1 MLKNMRKAAW
11 LLPALFFSLP
21 AWAQEATEAAC
32 VEGECCPPNTSQQ
45 IFIGVGTLFTGIVA
59 LFLLPRI
66 IERAAINKGRS
77 PLSARHTGISLA
89 ILLANLGLVGMTY
102 AVTNCFPAKLLIW
115 VGVVGALW
123 LIHGVYALVA
133 TRN

>member
-1 MLKNMRKAAW
+1 MLTT
-11 LLPALFFSLP
+11 LLLSMP
-21 AWAQEATEAAC
+21 AWALEATEAAC
-32 VEGECCPPNTSQQ
+32 VEGQCCPPNTSQQ
-45 IFIGVGTLFTGIVA
+45 IIIDVGTLFTGIVA

-89 ILLANLGLVGMTY
+89 ILLANMGLVGMTY
-102 AVTNCFPAKLLIW
+102 AVTNCFPGKLLIW
-115 VGVVGALW
+115 VGVVGLLW
-123 LIHGVYALVA
+123 LIHLVYAFVA